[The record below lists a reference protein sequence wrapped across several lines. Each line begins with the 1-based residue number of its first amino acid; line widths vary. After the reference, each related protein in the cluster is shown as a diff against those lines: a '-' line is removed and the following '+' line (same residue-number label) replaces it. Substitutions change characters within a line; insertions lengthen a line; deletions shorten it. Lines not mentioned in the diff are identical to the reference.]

1 MVSIDS
7 LASLTAFTQQVAPL
21 PSAHPGSVAPA
32 PGYGRWTRRFPL
44 KASPLNPPSPPQ
56 DIKAT
61 LDRLQILLYSQGH
74 FYINANTKIID
85 YHLQK
90 CGGEGVPVDMDK
102 IHWTPHLSSDRWL
115 R

>member
-1 MVSIDS
+1 MC
-7 LASLTAFTQQVAPL
+7 
-21 PSAHPGSVAPA
+21 
-32 PGYGRWTRRFPL
+32 GRCDGWGGGE
-44 KASPLNPPSPPQ
+44 Q
-56 DIKAT
+56 
-61 LDRLQILLYSQGH
+61 Y
-74 FYINANTKIID
+74 YINANPKIID

>member
-1 MVSIDS
+1 MWS
-7 LASLTAFTQQVAPL
+7 LDTS
-21 PSAHPGSVAPA
+21 
-32 PGYGRWTRRFPL
+32 FPFEGI
-44 KASPLNPPSPPQ
+44 PIEPTFPPQ